1 MRREAGT
8 VNGTNVSPG
17 WRGRAIVFAA
27 VAAGI
32 GSAYFLLSG
41 TGMTGKTG
49 SGEPRLPAEIPR
61 IDRAEHV
68 GTEMAIFAMGCFW
81 SPDSRFGS
89 LPGVVR
95 TRVGYSGGTA
105 RNPSYRVLG
114 DHIESVEVE
123 FDPAVVSYESLL
135 EVFWAGH
142 DPTAVP
148 WKRQYLSAIFP
159 RGEEQRMAAVRS
171 KEREGG
177 RRKGRIFT
185 KILPESRFH
194 PAEAHHQK
202 FALRGKTALLK
213 EFQAIYPEY
222 RDFMASTAVTRVNGY
237 AGGHGTCEALRKE
250 IEGFGLSPEGR
261 KRLEDFVCSRGT
273 EKPVKSGDACPTG

>member
-1 MRREAGT
+1 MLL
-8 VNGTNVSPG
+8 
-17 WRGRAIVFAA
+17 AA

-32 GSAYFLLSG
+32 GSAYFLFFG
-41 TGMTGKTG
+41 MGMTGKTDAE
-49 SGEPRLPAEIPR
+49 EPRLPAEIPP
-61 IDRAEHV
+61 IDRTGHGE
-68 GTEMAIFAMGCFW
+68 TETAVFAMGCFW

-105 RNPSYRVLG
+105 ANPSYRVLG
-114 DHIESVEVE
+114 DHIESVEVVY
-123 FDPAVVSYESLL
+123 DPAAVSYESLL
-135 EVFWAGH
+135 DVFWAGH
-142 DPTAVP
+142 DPAAVP

-159 RGEEQRMAAVRS
+159 NGEEQRMAAVRS
-171 KEREGG
+171 KEREAG
-177 RRKGRIFT
+177 RRKRRIFT
-185 KILPESRFH
+185 EILPESRFH

-213 EFQAIYPEY
+213 EFQTIYPDY

-250 IEGFGLSPEGR
+250 IDGFGLSPEGR
-261 KRLEDFVCSRGT
+261 KRLEDIVCSRGT
-273 EKPVKSGDACPTG
+273 QKPVKSGEACPTG